1 MSQEFAKKQDLPRL
15 EHVLLPRIGAL
26 DVVMKVLGPDTDLAE
41 EDKIQ
46 RIVDVTIAYPEG
58 KPLDIPTVVLGWRNP
73 CKTHL
78 HFRSWD
84 VKVRQM
90 ANTIYTLSNYYILF
104 FSNVSRI
111 FLKTQKNCSI
121 GW

>member
-1 MSQEFAKKQDLPRL
+1 MLSLRNRKAVSQEFAKKQDLPRL

-84 VKVRQM
+84 VKVRQ
-90 ANTIYTLSNYYILF
+90 IQFIH
-104 FSNVSRI
+104 
-111 FLKTQKNCSI
+111 
-121 GW
+121 